1 MVIEKKAYT
10 KESFPFISAAEKPD
24 FKAAGYVEEEY
35 FMRGTANIYEE
46 TGENSKKVRYPD
58 VPYCNRFLVRKPEH
72 AEDFSGDVMIEIL
85 NATAG
90 FDIDRMWIL
99 GKDEIMRRGA
109 VYVGITS
116 KPDVFASLK
125 KFHADCYGEISW
137 KAPFERKENEDEKN
151 TDPKVVP
158 REKDQETG
166 LFWDML
172 TDLTKYLRTDT
183 QILPAGKDRKM
194 YLLGWSQSVGYMTT
208 YRNYFAFSE
217 DGENIFDGYLAAGG
231 VHMLVIPLNQD
242 GYGKALPHKEKVDI
256 MPVPFI
262 AAQTES
268 ENAHFGAYEARQEN
282 SDTPELKYRCYEI
295 AGCTHDTVYSLLDY
309 YKEDAYLYEI
319 GVGPQ
324 YVGDNEHPN
333 DYPSQY
339 AIAALFSHLLD
350 WVRKGIVPPEAPR
363 IEVDEALENVRDE
376 NGNAVGGVRLPQ
388 IDVPAATYYNYSDS
402 SVIPDGRNPLFGHVE
417 YFSKEKLTE
426 LYGTLAAYEAKVRES
441 AEQAVR
447 HGYLLEADKE
457 SCVQNAVQ
465 TAARIGL
472 E

>member
-46 TGENSKKVRYPD
+46 TGENSKKVRCPD

-125 KFHADCYGEISW
+125 KFHADRYGEISW

-151 TDPKVVP
+151 ADPKVVP

-217 DGENIFDGYLAAGG
+217 DGENIFDGYLAGG
-231 VHMLVIPLNQD
+231 
-242 GYGKALPHKEKVDI
+242 
-256 MPVPFI
+256 
-262 AAQTES
+262 
-268 ENAHFGAYEARQEN
+268 
-282 SDTPELKYRCYEI
+282 RC
-295 AGCTHDTVYSLLDY
+295 
-309 YKEDAYLYEI
+309 
-319 GVGPQ
+319 P
-324 YVGDNEHPN
+324 YVGHPAE
-333 DYPSQY
+333 S
-339 AIAALFSHLLD
+339 
-350 WVRKGIVPPEAPR
+350 GR
-363 IEVDEALENVRDE
+363 IWQGA
-376 NGNAVGGVRLPQ
+376 
-388 IDVPAATYYNYSDS
+388 
-402 SVIPDGRNPLFGHVE
+402 
-417 YFSKEKLTE
+417 
-426 LYGTLAAYEAKVRES
+426 S
-441 AEQAVR
+441 A
-447 HGYLLEADKE
+447 
-457 SCVQNAVQ
+457 
-465 TAARIGL
+465 
-472 E
+472 